1 MIDITIAPMVGFY
14 PHSHMGHAF
23 DIGRAMDLHEGVKI
37 VGISNKPSVFTFEE
51 RLEIVRRQFYMA
63 GIRYIPTFVP
73 VSSMGETIKIAAA
86 SLFAADRERPSRLTL
101 IYGADRE
108 RDAERFR
115 AAILNGNIPEAS
127 VLNVKQVNISYT
139 TGTGRAMGFSG
150 TEMRT
155 AAVNGQFEKYW
166 AHLGHW
172 ASFEKAN
179 EYHDRIVQAY
189 DRGEMILSRKN

>member
-23 DIGRAMDLHEGVKI
+23 DIGRSMDLHEGVKI
-37 VGISNKPSVFTFEE
+37 VGISNKLSVFTFEE

-73 VSSMGETIKIAAA
+73 VSSMGETIKIAAS
-86 SLFAADRERPSRLTL
+86 SLFANDRERPCRLTL
-101 IYGADRE
+101 IYGPDRQ

-115 AAILNGNIPEAS
+115 TAILDGKIPEAS
-127 VLNVKQVNISYT
+127 VLNVKEVNISYT
-139 TGTGRAMGFSG
+139 MATGRAMGFSG

-155 AAVNGQFEKYW
+155 AAVHGQFEKYW

-172 ASFEKAN
+172 AALEKAA
-179 EYHDRIVQAY
+179 EYHDRIVRAY
-189 DRGEMILSRKN
+189 DLGEMSLARKN